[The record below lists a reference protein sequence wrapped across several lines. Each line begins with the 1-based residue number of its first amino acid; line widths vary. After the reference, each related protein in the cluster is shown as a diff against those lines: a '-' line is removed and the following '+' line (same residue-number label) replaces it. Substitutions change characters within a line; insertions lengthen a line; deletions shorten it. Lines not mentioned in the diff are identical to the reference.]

1 MIPHLKDTSS
11 TLLLL
16 GFALMGLALFKTILS
31 FRRSNQEPVP
41 KEPHPTSELHE
52 ELREDKAVQ
61 FKRM

>member
-16 GFALMGLALFKTILS
+16 GVALMGLALFKSILS
-31 FRRSNQEPVP
+31 FRRSSQDPVP
-41 KEPHPTSELHE
+41 KEPPPSSELDE
-52 ELREDKAVQ
+52 SKAVQ